1 MAVQVAAKWHV
12 LAACMDE
19 GSGLFPSG
27 LLQSGRIISACGD
40 DARGPHDAR
49 LVPPGSI
56 GTLETM
62 MPIDWRLPGDRLRVV
77 DSHTI
82 GEPTRV
88 VVDAALESSLALEG
102 GSVAARR
109 DQFRVRH
116 DHVRR
121 ALVGDPRGVDAMV
134 GVIMMQPSDPSCAF
148 GAFYFNRVGY
158 LDICGHATIGLAV
171 TLGHLGRITPG
182 PFRLETPAGIV
193 TVTWHGGNDASF
205 ENVTP
210 RRIHRGLNIECA
222 DGRRVTGDVA
232 TAGLWFFLVRDHGVL
247 VAQKE
252 IPRLTERAWAIR
264 RALEKRGITGDGG
277 EVIDHIVL
285 LGPAAEAANDGR
297 AFVLCPDGAFDRSP
311 CGTGTSA
318 LVACLHED
326 GLLLEGN
333 IWRQESVLGGVYEAS
348 VRRENGRL
356 VPTVRGNAWITAES
370 DLHFAPTD
378 LYRTGLQLT

>member
-1 MAVQVAAKWHV
+1 MTAMATD
-12 LAACMDE
+12 L
-19 GSGLFPSG
+19 PSK
-27 LLQSGRIISACGD
+27 
-40 DARGPHDAR
+40 
-49 LVPPGSI
+49 
-56 GTLETM
+56 
-62 MPIDWRLPGDRLRVV
+62 LRVV

-88 VVDAALESSLALEG
+88 VIDATAETSLALSLNLG
-102 GSVAARR
+102 SGSVASRR
-109 DQFRVRH
+109 DLFRSRH

-121 ALVGDPRGVDAMV
+121 ALVGDPRGADAMV
-134 GVIMMQPSDPSCAF
+134 GVIMLTPSEPSCEF

-158 LDICGHATIGLAV
+158 LDMCGHATIGLAV
-171 TLGHLGRITPG
+171 TLGHLGRIVPG

-193 TVTWHGGNDASF
+193 TVNWHGGSDASF

-210 RRIHRGLNIECA
+210 RRIHRSLAVECA

-232 TAGLWFFLVRDHGVL
+232 TAGLWFFLVRDHGL
-247 VAQKE
+247 HVAAEE

-264 RALEKRGITGDGG
+264 RALEARGITGDRG

-285 LGPAAEAANDGR
+285 LGPAAEAGNDGR

-326 GLLLEGN
+326 GLLPEGTL
-333 IWRQESVLGGVYEAS
+333 WRQESVLGGVYEAS
-348 VRRENGRL
+348 VRREGGAL
-356 VPTVRGNAWITAES
+356 VPTVRGKAWITAES
-370 DLHFAPTD
+370 DLHFAPSD
-378 LYRTGLQLT
+378 PYRTGVQMS